1 MQVQVESVGN
11 LERRMT
17 LRLPAQDLETKVGGR
32 LREMA
37 RTARI
42 KGFRPGKVPTKVVEQ
57 RYGQQVRAE
66 VLDGMLR
73 EGFDSAIRENELAHG
88 RQPADPASDAASDGD
103 LAYVATFEVMPE
115 FGDIDVEKLRSRAPH
130 RRNQRRRHR
139 PHDREPAPAAP
150 QLDRVVTRPA
160 QQGDAVDVETLV
172 AGRRRAPAGR
182 RHRKGRRGDRFGRD
196 AGGDRSRR
204 WSA

>member
-57 RYGQQVRAE
+57 RFGQQVRAE
-66 VLDGMLR
+66 VLDGLLR
-73 EGFDSAIRENELAHG
+73 EGFDSAIRDNELRLAG
-88 RQPADPASDAASDGD
+88 NPQIQPSDAEDGD

-115 FGDIDVEKLRSRAPH
+115 FGDIDVEKLEVVRHTAEIDDADIDRMIDNL
-130 RRNQRRRHR
+130 RLQRRSWS
-139 PHDREPAPAAP
+139 
-150 QLDRVVTRPA
+150 VVN
-160 QQGDAVDVETLV
+160 
-172 AGRRRAPAGR
+172 
-182 RHRKGRRGDRFGRD
+182 
-196 AGGDRSRR
+196 RSE
-204 WSA
+204 